1 MQGTKMLKSILLA
14 AAGTLFASTA
24 FAHVTL
30 EQQQAKIGSGY
41 KAVFRV
47 PHGCAGEATVKLRV
61 QVPEGY
67 IGVKPMP
74 KAGWKIDIV
83 KGKYDKTYK
92 FYGHSISEGIKE
104 IDWSGNLPDDY
115 YDEFVMSGFLA
126 DSLPAGEMLYFPVV
140 QECEKGVTRWI
151 EKPAEGADPDSVEH
165 PAPSVKLLPKN

>member
-1 MQGTKMLKSILLA
+1 MKMLKSVLLA
-14 AAGTLFASTA
+14 AAAALFAGPA

-30 EQQQAKIGSGY
+30 EQQEARVGAGY

-47 PHGCAGEATVKLRV
+47 PHGCAGSATVKLRV

-67 IGVKPMP
+67 VGVKPMP
-74 KAGWKIDIV
+74 KPGWKLDIV
-83 KGKYDKTYK
+83 KGKYDRTYK
-92 FYGHSISEGIKE
+92 FYGHSIGEGVKE
-104 IDWSGNLPDDY
+104 IDWTGNLPDDY

-151 EKPAEGADPDSVEH
+151 EKPAKGADPDSVEH
-165 PAPSVKLLPKN
+165 PAPAVKLLPKK

>member
-1 MQGTKMLKSILLA
+1 MLKSIFPA
-14 AAGTLFASTA
+14 AAGILFATSA

-30 EQQQAKIGSGY
+30 EQGEARVGAGY

-47 PHGCAGEATVKLRV
+47 PHGCAGSATTGIRV

-74 KAGWKIDIV
+74 KPGWKLDIV
-83 KGKYDKTYK
+83 KGKYDKAYK
-92 FYGHSISEGIKE
+92 FYGHSISEGIRE
-104 IDWSGNLPDDY
+104 IDWTGGNLSDDY

-126 DSLPAGEMLYFPVV
+126 DSLSAREMLYFPVV

-151 EKPAEGADPDSVEH
+151 EKPAKGADPDSVEH
-165 PAPSVKLLPKN
+165 PAPAVKLLAK